1 STRMAPN
8 QMLGAAHVN
17 KARALLAREESKSAW
32 PYWWLFGGASADDV
46 LVTGGIALPAD
57 TAPQALVLEYDV
69 PSGLV
74 FVLTG
79 VVIQACIAGAL
90 NSAFAPGDGSLT
102 FVLDVNQPLASPLP
116 QGAPVKGY
124 EALAVPLGSFT

>member
-1 STRMAPN
+1 MSSRMAPN

-17 KARALLAREESKSAW
+17 KARAVEARLESKNQW
-32 PYWWLFGGASADDV
+32 PYWWLFGGTSADDV
-46 LVTGGIALPAD
+46 IVTNGIAMPA
-57 TAPQALVLEYDV
+57 TGIAPLQALVLEYDV

-79 VVIQACIAGAL
+79 VVIQAVIAGAL

-116 QGAPVKGY
+116 
-124 EALAVPLGSFT
+124 